1 MARHGDRVTS
11 GIPRELFENYAS
23 LCRAREDFGTA
34 RECGCVV
41 DGLGADD
48 ARAGGGRAQSGE
60 RSEGN
65 RVEGCGGVSAAFI
78 SARGVGCRARGAVAD
93 VDE

>member
-1 MARHGDRVTS
+1 M
-11 GIPRELFENYAS
+11 
-23 LCRAREDFGTA
+23 
-34 RECGCVV
+34 

-48 ARAGGGRAQSGE
+48 ARAGGRLARGGE

-65 RVEGCGGVSAAFI
+65 WVEGCGGVSAAFI
-78 SARGVGCRARGAVAD
+78 NVRGVGCRARGAVAD